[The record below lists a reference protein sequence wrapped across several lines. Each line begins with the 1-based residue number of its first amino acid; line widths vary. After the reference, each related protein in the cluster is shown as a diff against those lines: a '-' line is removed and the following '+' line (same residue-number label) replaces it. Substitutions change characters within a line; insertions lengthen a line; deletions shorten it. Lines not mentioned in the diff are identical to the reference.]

1 MIFFV
6 LNYFLIIFYFLDVL
20 ILKINFKN
28 KKYIFLNKKIKKI
41 TITANLKHGKDRYP
55 NWFWNSGQEC
65 IGRYSQRMLRLSAFF
80 KKTFSIVLCGAI
92 RSRCM
97 IWKGEVDSRPLENSR
112 WMNWTF
118 YDDLRLFIFM
128 FKNNFYFFILN

>member
-80 KKTFSIVLCGAI
+80 LKNILHRALRSDTLKMHDLKGWSWLKATRKFSMDELNVLWRFTPI
-92 RSRCM
+92 Y
-97 IWKGEVDSRPLENSR
+97 
-112 WMNWTF
+112 F
-118 YDDLRLFIFM
+118 YV
-128 FKNNFYFFILN
+128 